1 MRLVVDRPA
10 FRVWQHTLFAPW
22 ILPTL
27 PAPGPW
33 AVLLVDVGAALSS
46 DEQEQ
51 LATDLVVNDCRA
63 VTCSGHNAAAWEDA
77 LDWANVMAEVH
88 SRTSRPTV
96 MTTSHPTDRVDDV
109 VSFFRCSLTAAL
121 QPLLLV
127 IGHDAALEER
137 FVQAL
142 SAQRQ

>member
-1 MRLVVDRPA
+1 MRLVVDHPA
-10 FRVWQHTLFAPW
+10 WRVWQHTVFAPW

-27 PAPGPW
+27 PPPGPW
-33 AVLLVDVGAALSS
+33 AVLLVDVGAALTSA
-46 DEQEQ
+46 EQEQ
-51 LATDLVVNDCRA
+51 LATDLVLNNCRA
-63 VTCSGHNAAAWEDA
+63 VVCAGHACAAWEDA
-77 LDWANVMAEVH
+77 VDWANVMAEVH
-88 SRTSRPTV
+88 SGTSRPTV

-109 VSFFRCSLTAAL
+109 VSFFRSLTAAL
-121 QPLLLV
+121 RPLLLV